1 MNRRSFIQKSSLLAT
16 TLFISLKAHSVS
28 LFDLDNKIS
37 GTVTSLGKGI
47 NGVVVS
53 DGFNVVQTDAN
64 GNYTIEVNP
73 LAQFIWLST
82 PAGYEFKTESYIAK
96 HYEQLQSKSALNFEL
111 KPLKRNDEKHAFII
125 WADPQVKNKK
135 DVQKMMDTSVPDTKK
150 IVKSFKK
157 LNKSD
162 NYERFILFLEIIKWL
177 SNSEREQLSNHLYDK
192 KITDNEGKRMQT
204 VFEHVMTNYQKNI
217 NLDEIASIANMT
229 KNAFC
234 RYFKVR
240 TNKSFFQ
247 FLIEVRIEH
256 ASKLLAN
263 NSELSVLEIA
273 ELCGFNN
280 ISNFNRK
287 FKELKQTSPLQY
299 RKLNL

>member
-1 MNRRSFIQKSSLLAT
+1 MKVFPFKIPKSGEDPLIYQEDREIVFYDKLHQHEEIQISFIEKGQGAIFAGDTISHYRDGDILLIGSNLPHVFRSEVINNET
-16 TLFISLKAHSVS
+16 SVMLTLFFTTNS
-28 LFDLDNKIS
+28 F
-37 GTVTSLGKGI
+37 GKDFFTLPTFKNI
-47 NGVVVS
+47 HPFLEDSKNG
-53 DGFNVVQTDAN
+53 
-64 GNYTIEVNP
+64 
-73 LAQFIWLST
+73 
-82 PAGYEFKTESYIAK
+82 
-96 HYEQLQSKSALNFEL
+96 
-111 KPLKRNDEKHAFII
+111 FII
-125 WADPQVKNKK
+125 HNAP
-135 DVQKMMDTSVPDTKK
+135 KK
-150 IVKSFKK
+150 ITKSFKK
-157 LNKSD
+157 LKKSD
-162 NYERFILFLEIIKWL
+162 NYERFILFLGILKWL
-177 SNSEREQLSNHLYDK
+177 STNDRAPLSNHLYDK

-204 VFEHVMTNYQKNI
+204 VFEHVMTNFQKNI
-217 NLDEIASIANMT
+217 NLDEIASLANMT

-263 NSELSVLEIA
+263 NDELSVLEIA

>member
-1 MNRRSFIQKSSLLAT
+1 MKVFPFKIPKSGEDPLIYQEDREIVFYDKLHQHEEIQISFIEKGQGAIFAGDTISHYREGDILMIGSNLPHVFRSEVYENESSIMR
-16 TLFISLKAHSVS
+16 TLFFTTNS
-28 LFDLDNKIS
+28 F
-37 GTVTSLGKGI
+37 GKEFFTLTTFKNI
-47 NGVVVS
+47 HPFLESSKNG
-53 DGFNVVQTDAN
+53 
-64 GNYTIEVNP
+64 
-73 LAQFIWLST
+73 
-82 PAGYEFKTESYIAK
+82 
-96 HYEQLQSKSALNFEL
+96 
-111 KPLKRNDEKHAFII
+111 FII
-125 WADPQVKNKK
+125 HNAP
-135 DVQKMMDTSVPDTKK
+135 KK
-150 IVKSFKK
+150 ITKSFKK
-157 LNKSD
+157 LKKAD

-177 SNSEREQLSNHLYDK
+177 SNSDREQLSNHLYDK

-287 FKELKQTSPLQY
+287 FKELKQSSPLQY

>member
-1 MNRRSFIQKSSLLAT
+1 MKVFPFKIPKSGEDPLIYQEDREIVFYDKLHQHEEIQISFIEKGEGAVFAGDTISHYREGDILVIGSNLPHVFRSEVHENEPSIML
-16 TLFISLKAHSVS
+16 TLFFTTNSFGKDFFSLTTFKNIHPFLESS
-28 LFDLDNKIS
+28 K
-37 GTVTSLGKGI
+37 
-47 NGVVVS
+47 NG
-53 DGFNVVQTDAN
+53 
-64 GNYTIEVNP
+64 
-73 LAQFIWLST
+73 
-82 PAGYEFKTESYIAK
+82 
-96 HYEQLQSKSALNFEL
+96 
-111 KPLKRNDEKHAFII
+111 FII
-125 WADPQVKNKK
+125 HNAP
-135 DVQKMMDTSVPDTKK
+135 KK
-150 IVKSFKK
+150 ITKSFKK
-157 LNKSD
+157 LNKAD
-162 NYERFILFLEIIKWL
+162 NYERFLLFLGIIKWL
-177 SNSEREQLSNHLYDK
+177 SNNDKELLSNHLYDK

-204 VFEHVMTNYQKNI
+204 VFEHVMTNFQKNI

-287 FKELKQTSPLQY
+287 FKELKQKSPLQY

>member
-1 MNRRSFIQKSSLLAT
+1 MKVFPFKIPKSGEDPLIYQEDREIVFYDKLHQHEEIQISFIEKGQGAIFAGDTISHYREGDILMIGSNLPHVFRSEVYDNESSIMR
-16 TLFISLKAHSVS
+16 TLFFTTSSFGRDFFSLTTFKNIQPFLENS
-28 LFDLDNKIS
+28 K
-37 GTVTSLGKGI
+37 
-47 NGVVVS
+47 NG
-53 DGFNVVQTDAN
+53 FITH
-64 GNYTIEVNP
+64 NP
-73 LAQFIWLST
+73 
-82 PAGYEFKTESYIAK
+82 P
-96 HYEQLQSKSALNFEL
+96 
-111 KPLKRNDEKHAFII
+111 
-125 WADPQVKNKK
+125 
-135 DVQKMMDTSVPDTKK
+135 KK

>member
-1 MNRRSFIQKSSLLAT
+1 MKVFPFKIPKSGEDPLIYQEDREIVFYDKLHQHEEIQISFIEKGQGAIFAGDTISHYREGDILMIGSNLPHVFRSEVYENESSIMR
-16 TLFISLKAHSVS
+16 TLFFTTNS
-28 LFDLDNKIS
+28 F
-37 GTVTSLGKGI
+37 GKEFFTLTTFKNI
-47 NGVVVS
+47 HPFLESSKNG
-53 DGFNVVQTDAN
+53 
-64 GNYTIEVNP
+64 
-73 LAQFIWLST
+73 
-82 PAGYEFKTESYIAK
+82 
-96 HYEQLQSKSALNFEL
+96 
-111 KPLKRNDEKHAFII
+111 FII
-125 WADPQVKNKK
+125 HNAP
-135 DVQKMMDTSVPDTKK
+135 KK
-150 IVKSFKK
+150 ITKSFKK
-157 LNKSD
+157 LKKAD

-177 SNSEREQLSNHLYDK
+177 SNSDREQLSNHLYDK

>member
-1 MNRRSFIQKSSLLAT
+1 MKVFPFKIPKSGEDPLIYQEDREIVFYDKLHQHEEIQISFIEKGQGAIFAGDTISHYREGDILMIGSNLPHVFRSEVYDNESSIMR
-16 TLFISLKAHSVS
+16 TLFFTTSSFGKDFFSLTTFKNIQPFLENS
-28 LFDLDNKIS
+28 K
-37 GTVTSLGKGI
+37 
-47 NGVVVS
+47 NG
-53 DGFNVVQTDAN
+53 FITH
-64 GNYTIEVNP
+64 NP
-73 LAQFIWLST
+73 
-82 PAGYEFKTESYIAK
+82 P
-96 HYEQLQSKSALNFEL
+96 
-111 KPLKRNDEKHAFII
+111 
-125 WADPQVKNKK
+125 
-135 DVQKMMDTSVPDTKK
+135 KK